1 MDLDEIRTA
10 LSSEIYPEITVNEKS
25 KLASVL
31 IVIFDSEPKI
41 LMTKKS
47 TNLKIHA
54 GEIAFPGGKFDAT
67 DKDLLDTSLREAKE
81 ELDLDITREQII
93 GQLQPVTTMN
103 SGFTITSF
111 IAFVDKLPKLKD
123 NFEVES
129 ILYIPLIPFLKTLK
143 DDLDPNHQSLQGM
156 YTFTYENNLVW
167 GASARMLKQIVD
179 IFSKNKLF

>member
-10 LSSEIYPEITVNEKS
+10 LSSEISPETTVKEKS

-67 DKDLLDTSLREAKE
+67 DKDLLDTALREVKE

-103 SGFTITSF
+103 SGFTIMSF

-123 NFEVES
+123 NSEVES
-129 ILYIPLIPFLKTLK
+129 ILYMPLVPFLKTLN
-143 DDLDPNHQSLQGM
+143 DDLDPNHQSLQEM